1 MSHVYSFQIPKKRN
15 VPKFL
20 HSSFSL
26 AANIESPGAILNS
39 LDDNDTSFIDT
50 LIAKEQKIAISQY
63 VVQQYL
69 QEIWQGHLKLKA
81 WQFLLFF
88 ASFVLIPPIWFIF
101 SMPVEKGLNKVPVIK
116 VPTSFNCTKHTHVD
130 CTPFYFCSLCRI
142 LLLICI
148 SWHF

>member
-1 MSHVYSFQIPKKRN
+1 MYRNSFIL
-15 VPKFL
+15 F
-20 HSSFSL
+20 FFFL

-88 ASFVLIPPIWFIF
+88 ASFVLLPPIWFIF

-116 VPTSFNCTKHTHVD
+116 VPHILVPNSYILIVLHFISAVYVVSYFSSVFYGIFNSNLRCTT
-130 CTPFYFCSLCRI
+130 R
-142 LLLICI
+142 
-148 SWHF
+148 

>member
-1 MSHVYSFQIPKKRN
+1 MYRN
-15 VPKFL
+15 SL
-20 HSSFSL
+20 HSFFFFL

-88 ASFVLIPPIWFIF
+88 ASFVLLPPIWFIF

-116 VPTSFNCTKHTHVD
+116 VPHILVPNTYILIVLH
-130 CTPFYFCSLCRI
+130 PFHFCSLCRT
-142 LLLICI
+142 LLLIYI
-148 SWHF
+148 LWHF